1 MASQTGSTPD
11 TQDVQELYIFLKSR
25 IEILNQRIVEL
36 EKENDVLRAK
46 LDSVN
51 LRLRLAKP
59 V

>member
-36 EKENDVLRAK
+36 EKENDVLRAN

>member
-11 TQDVQELYIFLKSR
+11 TKDVQELYNFLKSR

-36 EKENDVLRAK
+36 EKENYDLRAK

-51 LRLRLAKP
+51 LRPRLAKP